1 MFAVTAGALVW
12 RPRANTLM
20 NLTHLEKQRTRSE
33 VA

>member
-1 MFAVTAGALVW
+1 VW